1 MLLDLDGELGL
12 APLVAL
18 VTRNGKQRCTQVVKG
33 AGVNIESSN
42 GGSIHVVPECQT
54 LPVGSGVGGTEKA
67 GLVSLSP
74 GG

>member
-1 MLLDLDGELGL
+1 M
-12 APLVAL
+12 
-18 VTRNGKQRCTQVVKG
+18 VKG
-33 AGVNIESSN
+33 AGVNIESSD